1 MVGIIPKKI
10 NGQNHAQETPH
21 VLLSS
26 LINRGEFHAI
36 RKKREGNK
44 KDPCIKKNKRRKIEA
59 KAPLH
64 RPFLK

>member
-44 KDPCIKKNKRRKIEA
+44 KDPCIKKK
-59 KAPLH
+59 
-64 RPFLK
+64 

>member
-36 RKKREGNK
+36 RKKIEGNK
-44 KDPCIKKNKRRKIEA
+44 KDPCIKKIKEEK
-59 KAPLH
+59 
-64 RPFLK
+64 LKQKPYCTDLF